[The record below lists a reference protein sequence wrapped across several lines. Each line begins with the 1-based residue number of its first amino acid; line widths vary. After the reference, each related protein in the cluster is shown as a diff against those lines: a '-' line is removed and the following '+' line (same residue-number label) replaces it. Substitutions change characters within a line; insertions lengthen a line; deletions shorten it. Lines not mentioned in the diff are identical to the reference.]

1 MRVMRRAIE
10 FLFTKALRSRLGIA
24 LAIGVLVVGVLG
36 AARLFSDSVGPA
48 TGLSNRP
55 NEPITTVDPTAG
67 DDGVVG
73 STTPPSPVSRPNAPP
88 PEQIAARFT
97 AAWLGGRDG
106 GADEW
111 HAALRPLSTPELTE
125 ELAGVDPAGVPAERT
140 TGEPSLR
147 PRTER
152 FVEVLVPLDSGRLR
166 LELVAPDGQWLVD
179 AVDWERT

>member
-1 MRVMRRAIE
+1 MSVMRRAVE
-10 FLFTKALRSRLGIA
+10 FLFTRVLRSRLGIA
-24 LAIGVLVVGVLG
+24 LVIGVLVLGVLG
-36 AARLFSDSVGPA
+36 AARLVSGLGNPQ
-48 TGLSNRP
+48 TGLSQP
-55 NEPITTVDPTAG
+55 SEPITTVDPTTG

-73 STTPPSPVSRPNAPP
+73 STTPPSPVSRPGAPP
-88 PEQIAARFT
+88 PEQIADRFT

-125 ELAGVDPAGVPAERT
+125 ELAGADPAGIPAERT

-147 PRTER
+147 LRTER

-166 LELVAPDGQWLVD
+166 LELVAPDGHWLVD